1 MVKAPME
8 TVQTILRRAFLASGY
23 RMRLS
28 SPYGGCAEKQ
38 VLKAGESDKVPPA
51 PFSVDFEV
59 LLLDKITV
67 VRLHRKK
74 AAKTPGEGE
83 PPTDGKQFAN
93 LIEVLSMW
101 FNQHGC
107 LQGILGL

>member
-23 RMRLS
+23 RMKLS
-28 SPYGGCAEKQ
+28 SPYGGSAEKQ
-38 VLKAGESDKVPPA
+38 APKAGESDKLPPVT
-51 PFSVDFEV
+51 FSVDFEV

-67 VRLHRKK
+67 VRMHRR
-74 AAKTPGEGE
+74 KTIGPSDSKDSLA
-83 PPTDGKQFAN
+83 DGKQFAS
-93 LIEVLSMW
+93 LVEVLSMW